1 MSDTDHPTGQDDL
14 LRPADPV
21 DWPAG
26 RSAAAAFTFDVDA
39 ESAAL
44 SVSWDLADRMS
55 VMSHQA
61 YGPLTGVRRILGIL
75 DRHGVRSTFFVPG
88 WTAERHPA
96 TVRDIVAAGH
106 EIAHHGYLHES
117 PLGRSAAEQA
127 DIIDRGID
135 ALERIAGVRPVGYRA
150 PLWELT
156 YDAPAILADRGF
168 LYESSLMDADVPYEL
183 AVDGQRSLVE
193 IPIHWA
199 LDDWEQYAFIPGV
212 YETGMI
218 ASPPRAEE
226 VWRAE
231 YDGLVADGG
240 AFVLTNHP
248 FLTGRPGRA
257 AVLDRLIADAV
268 ADERVWVCSME
279 ELAAHVR
286 SLGLRP
292 RAVTRP
298 TPPD

>member
-1 MSDTDHPTGQDDL
+1 MSDTENATGADDL
-14 LRPADPV
+14 LRPAEPV
-21 DWPAG
+21 SWPVG

-44 SVSWDLADRMS
+44 SASWDMAERMS

-75 DRHGVRSTFFVPG
+75 ERHGVRSTFFVPG

-117 PLGRSAAEQA
+117 PLGRTAAEQA

-218 ASPPRAEE
+218 ASPPRVAE

-231 YDGLVADGG
+231 YDGLVAEGG

-257 AVLDRLIADAV
+257 AVLERLIADAV

-279 ELAAHVR
+279 EMASHVR
-286 SLGLRP
+286 TLGLRP
-292 RAVTRP
+292 RAVTKP
-298 TPPD
+298 TQQ

>member
-1 MSDTDHPTGQDDL
+1 MSDTESTTGADDL
-14 LRPADPV
+14 LRPAESVSWPV
-21 DWPAG
+21 G

-44 SVSWDLADRMS
+44 SASWDMAERMS
-55 VMSHQA
+55 VMTHQA

-75 DRHGVRSTFFVPG
+75 ERHGVRSTFFVPG

-117 PLGRSAAEQA
+117 PLGCTAAEQA

-168 LYESSLMDADVPYEL
+168 LYESLMDADVPYEL

-199 LDDWEQYAFIPGV
+199 LDDWEQYPFIPGV
-212 YETGMI
+212 YETGG
-218 ASPPRAEE
+218 RVAE
-226 VWRAE
+226 
-231 YDGLVADGG
+231 GG

-257 AVLDRLIADAV
+257 AVLERLIADAV

-279 ELAAHVR
+279 EMASHVR
-286 SLGLRP
+286 TLGLRP
-292 RAVTRP
+292 RAVTKP
-298 TPPD
+298 TQQ